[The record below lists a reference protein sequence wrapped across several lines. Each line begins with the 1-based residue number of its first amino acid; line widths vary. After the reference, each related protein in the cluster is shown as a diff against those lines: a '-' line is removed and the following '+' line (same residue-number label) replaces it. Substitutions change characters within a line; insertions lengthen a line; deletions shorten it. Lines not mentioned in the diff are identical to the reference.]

1 LLYIN
6 EGMGLCTAM
15 FLDRKKWLFVRG
27 RARLRRWADPPG
39 ASRWLA
45 DTHGSSSIPSSQM
58 STGWKE
64 GGAINAVVGAASIA
78 KGAGIVPQYTVST
91 LPPSVWPTQVG
102 TRIAICHMGKYTRVT
117 RSSPANKKMI
127 VTGSLA
133 PYTSLGATSMSQEPN
148 CWSACFC
155 TFRSNYFR
163 LIVLHGCTKQ

>member
-1 LLYIN
+1 MLSIN

-45 DTHGSSSIPSSQM
+45 DTYGSSSIPSSQM

-64 GGAINAVVGAASIA
+64 GGAINAVVGAACRNRAAVYCIHFA
-78 KGAGIVPQYTVST
+78 
-91 LPPSVWPTQVG
+91 
-102 TRIAICHMGKYTRVT
+102 AICLAGTSRDSDRHEGKYTRVT

-127 VTGSLA
+127 VTGGLLA
-133 PYTSLGATSMSQEPN
+133 PYTSLGATLEPQELDCP
-148 CWSACFC
+148 SACFC
-155 TFRSNYFR
+155 TFRSKLFQI
-163 LIVLHGCTKQ
+163 L